1 MNQGL
6 EDIPNQ
12 MMKALQICKSKMIK
26 ISDPTI
32 KNNKWNGTVTSI
44 KKNNIMTDMMM
55 KKMFMM
61 KMKK

>member
-1 MNQGL
+1 
-6 EDIPNQ
+6 
-12 MMKALQICKSKMIK
+12 MIK